1 MGIDFLTYSKI
12 NPDMYKEDDPN
23 QYLKYA
29 LRDIEWFK
37 ILDLLNINL
46 GNNALNYWCQEQVE
60 DIYNRIK
67 SINEDPYNLY
77 SGWEKEELEE
87 HMIDDINKAIKLKD
101 DIEKLCEYFKFLVD
115 NKAYIRIF

>member
-12 NPDMYKEDDPN
+12 NPDMYKEDDPH

-37 ILDLLNINL
+37 ILDLLDIYL
-46 GNNALNYWCQEQVE
+46 ANNTLNYWCPEQVE

-67 SINEDPYNLY
+67 SIDEDPYNLY
-77 SGWEKEELEE
+77 NGWQKQELEE

-101 DIEKLCEYFKFLVD
+101 DIKKLCEYFKFLVD